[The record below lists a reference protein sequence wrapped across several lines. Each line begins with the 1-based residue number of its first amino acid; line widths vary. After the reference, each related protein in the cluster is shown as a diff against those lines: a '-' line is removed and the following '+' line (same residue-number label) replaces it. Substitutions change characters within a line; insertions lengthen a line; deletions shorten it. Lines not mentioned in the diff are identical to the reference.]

1 MNGRTVARSVRLA
14 LAGFSIL
21 VGSVGPVEAGTTG
34 RITGKVLDPA
44 KQPMAGANVAVPAAR
59 TGAIAEADGSFS
71 IINVPAGTYDVRV
84 SLLGYQPV
92 LVQGVVVSSDNV
104 TQLDVTLKVAP
115 VQMQEVVVT
124 AERPVVDV
132 NQTSQVASVSRKELS
147 TLPVQD
153 LQDVVNLQAG
163 VVEGHF
169 RGGRLG
175 EVQYQVDGVT
185 VNNPYDNTSSLRL
198 DRSLIE
204 EVQVISGTFDA
215 EYGQAMSGVVNAV
228 LRSGGDHFQWNGE
241 GVHGRLL
248 LRRRTMPDRDPG
260 ARWLRGGDAAHRAHA
275 VDPAALQNYQLT
287 VSGPD
292 RTPKTVFLVT
302 GRYYNAD
309 DYIHALRR
317 FMPTDTNDFQH
328 KIAYPTGDGAR
339 CRSASRTSGRAW
351 RSSTTMSIKNW
362 DLDYQAIL
370 NQVQARRSTY
380 AFRFDPEGLS
390 RQHTL
395 LDRPRPRVTR
405 TRSARPRSS
414 TRACVRTTSTIAT
427 WPTTISTTRATT
439 RQAAHSGIRATR
451 TVPTSRASTSRASPR
466 PPTRWWRR
474 GSTRARSTG

>member
-1 MNGRTVARSVRLA
+1 MRSHMNGRTVARTARLA

-21 VGSVGPVEAGTTG
+21 LGSVGPVAAGTTG

-44 KQPMAGANVAVPAAR
+44 KQPMAGANVAIPAAR
-59 TGAIAEADGSFS
+59 TGAIAEADGTYN

-92 LVQGVVVSSDNV
+92 LVQGVVVSADNV

-132 NQTSQVASVSRKELS
+132 NQTSQVAAVSRKELNS
-147 TLPVQD
+147 LPVQD

-163 VVEGHF
+163 VVERHF

-228 LRSGGDHFQWNGE
+228 LRSGGDKFQWNGE
-241 GVHGRLL
+241 AFTGGFYYREGNK
-248 LRRRTMPDRDPG
+248 TAIPAPG
-260 ARWLRGGDAAHRAHA
+260 GYEVVTPRIEPAHI
-275 VDPAALQNYQLT
+275 DPAALQNYQLT
-287 VSGPD
+287 VSGP
-292 RTPKTVFLVT
+292 TGLPKTVFLVT

-317 FMPTDTNDFQH
+317 FMPTDTNDFQNKVLH
-328 KIAYPTGDGAR
+328 ATGDGAR
-339 CRSASRTSGRAW
+339 MPLGFSHEWSGVAKFDNH
-351 RSSTTMSIKNW
+351 SIKGW
-362 DLDYQAIL
+362 DLGYQAIL
-370 NQVQARRSTY
+370 NQVAARKNTY
-380 AFRFDPEGLS
+380 AFRLNPEGLS
-390 RQHTL
+390 RPHTFSNVHGIDVTHTL
-395 LDRPRPRVTR
+395 GKN
-405 TRSARPRSS
+405 SFINAS
-414 TRACVRTTSTIAT
+414 VRQNYFDYRDMAYDDLYD
-427 WPTTISTTRATT
+427 PHYD
-439 RQAAHSGIRATR
+439 AAG
-451 TVPTSRASTSRASPR
+451 
-466 PPTRWWRR
+466 PPLGDQGYENGAYIQGVDFT
-474 GSTRARSTG
+474 